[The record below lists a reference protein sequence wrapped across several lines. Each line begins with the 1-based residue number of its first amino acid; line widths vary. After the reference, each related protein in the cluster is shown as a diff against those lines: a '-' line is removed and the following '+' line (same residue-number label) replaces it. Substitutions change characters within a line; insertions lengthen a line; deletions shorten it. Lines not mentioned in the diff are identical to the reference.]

1 MRHFLILVFVVS
13 TGCGPSS
20 PFDYVE
26 TSGKLTYDD
35 GSPIPSRSIILL
47 FAAQDAPTVEGAHP
61 RPARANVNEQGEFE
75 CVTSYKYGDGLI
87 PGRHKVS
94 IEQATDQKGQL
105 LVPKDYASMTTTPI
119 MVDTKDAP
127 FEIKV
132 PKPKRKQ

>member
-1 MRHFLILVFVVS
+1 MRYFLFLVLVVIV
-13 TGCGPSS
+13 GCGPSS

-26 TSGKLTYDD
+26 TSGKLSYDD
-35 GSPIPSRSIILL
+35 GSPIPSRSIKLM
-47 FAAQDAPTVEGAHP
+47 FEAQDAPTVEGAHP
-61 RPARANVNEQGEFE
+61 RPAVANVNEQGEFE

-105 LVPKDYASMTTTPI
+105 LVPKEYASIATTPI
-119 MVDTKDAP
+119 VVDTKDAP
-127 FEIKV
+127 FDIKV